1 MSISEKSK
9 LSLDETEKIEPIRVK
24 DIIPN
29 KEQSTGIRD
38 EEAFERLKQNIIAHG
53 QQQAIKVRQT
63 GKKYELIIGEHRWMV
78 AKQRG
83 EEKIKAIV
91 MDVDANEASEIAL
104 SDNLCRTGYNPAQM
118 EDMVYKRFKSG
129 KYKNNYTELGRLI
142 GLTGE
147 WTSRLIR
154 AKEYRD
160 ELKKEESKLNLD
172 GFPTN
177 MIMELNHFDN
187 GKVIDSRGAVATLEL
202 IDKGQI
208 KSGEL
213 TTFLNDLKRW
223 DDLDVQFEIL
233 YKGASYKKIK
243 NEQFVKTQKELEK
256 GMPKPQKLSVN
267 FSTPLLTHRLFKL
280 SEENLR
286 GFIDELDVVQEKQQA
301 MRDCKVIA
309 VIFAEALMEQKK
321 ITEEQYKTIK
331 EEILGVY
338 IDPHCYAGDTI
349 VSLRKFYDA
358 EATEEETEE

>member
-1 MSISEKSK
+1 MSKPKK
-9 LSLDETEKIEPIRVK
+9 LDGTEKIEMIPVK

-53 QQQAIKVRQT
+53 QQQPIKVR
-63 GKKYELIIGEHRWMV
+63 KEKNKYELIIGEHRWMV

-118 EDMVYKRFKSG
+118 EDMVHKRFNSG
-129 KYKNNYTELGRLI
+129 KYKNYTELGRLI

-147 WTSRLIR
+147 WASRLIR

-160 ELKKEESKLNLD
+160 ELKKEDSKFNLD
-172 GFPTN
+172 DFPTN
-177 MIMELNHFDN
+177 MIMELYHFDN
-187 GKVIDSRGAVATLEL
+187 DRVISSLDAVATLKL

-213 TTFLNDLKRW
+213 NAFLNDLKRW
-223 DDLDVQFEIL
+223 DDLDVKGEIL
-233 YKGASYKKIK
+233 FRGASYKKIK

-256 GMPKPQKLSVN
+256 GMPKPKKLSVN
-267 FSTPLLTHRLFKL
+267 FNTPLLTYRLFKT
-280 SEENLR
+280 SEEQLR
-286 GFIDELDVVQEKQQA
+286 IFIDELDVVQEKQQA
-301 MRDCKVIA
+301 LKDCKVTT
-309 VIFAEALMEQKK
+309 VIFAETLLEQKQ
-321 ITEEQYKTIK
+321 ITKEQYKTIK
-331 EEILGVY
+331 GILGVS
-338 IDPHCYAGDTI
+338 IDPHRYDGNTIESLDKFIDT
-349 VSLRKFYDA
+349 
-358 EATEEETEE
+358 EANYEENEGY

>member
-9 LSLDETEKIEPIRVK
+9 LSLDETEKIEPIRVE

-63 GKKYELIIGEHRWMV
+63 GKKYELIIGEHRWRV

-83 EEKIKAIV
+83 ERKINAIV

-118 EDMVYKRFKSG
+118 EDMVHRRFNSG
-129 KYKNNYTELGRLI
+129 KYKNKSELGRRI
-142 GLTGE
+142 SLTGE
-147 WTSRLIR
+147 WVSRLIR

-172 GFPTN
+172 DFPTN

-187 GKVIDSRGAVATLEL
+187 NKVISSLDAVATLEL
-202 IDKGQI
+202 LDKGQI

-213 TTFLNDLKRW
+213 TAFLTDLKRW
-223 DDLDVQFEIL
+223 NDLDVKDEIL
-233 YKGASYKKIK
+233 YRGASYKKIK

-256 GMPKPQKLSVN
+256 GMPKSEKLSVN
-267 FSTPLLTHRLFKL
+267 FNSPLFTYRIFKL
-280 SEENLR
+280 SEERLR
-286 GFIDELDVVQEKQQA
+286 GFIDELDVVKEKQQA
-301 MRDCKVIA
+301 LKDCKVIA
-309 VIFAEALMEQKK
+309 VLFAEALLDQKQ
-321 ITEEQYKTIK
+321 ITKEQYKMIK
-331 EEILGVY
+331 EILGVY
-338 IDPHCYAGDTI
+338 IDPHRYAGD
-349 VSLRKFYDA
+349 SLGSLSKFYDT